1 MLKGLVTM
9 SGTEIDRLAVIE
21 KIHDGR
27 LMQTEAAKLL
37 GLSSRQVR
45 RLEAA
50 YLRDGAA
57 GLVSKKRGRRSN
69 NTIKAGVQAEAMA
82 LVAERYDDFGPTL
95 AAEKLV
101 ELHGLEVSRE
111 TLRKWMA
118 DAGLWTCRHERV
130 GKLHQPRK
138 RRDCLGELIQID
150 GCEHAWFEDRGP
162 PCTLLVFVD
171 DATTRLMELR
181 FAVSEST
188 FDYFEATKCYLRRH
202 GRPVALYS
210 DKHSIFRVAHEG
222 TSGRNGGVTQYGRAL
237 GELGIDIICANSP
250 QAKGRVERI
259 HQTLQDRLV
268 KELRLRGISTIAE
281 ANAFLPGFMEDFNR
295 RFAKPARSNHDAHR
309 PLRESDDLEQIFTW
323 QETRIMSRDLVVHY
337 KRVTYLVQ
345 PNEETRRLAG
355 NKRQV
360 DVLERADGT
369 VEIRHQGRSLPY
381 LIHDQQ
387 PQIIQGEVVENKRLG
402 AVLAAIQ
409 ATHAIRD
416 AKSLASSKRTLRE
429 KARLREARLQAG
441 LQEVPA
447 PPTPQ
452 QDAFAAYFAEFMT
465 EQRHKQKV
473 ESERAKER
481 RLDRQV
487 AAALARQPPRTG
499 PRAGPEPLSPANAI
513 VEQCSKPSRLPSLRS
528 AASPAL
534 TAPALSPGAPLCRT
548 GQQTRSDRTFLL
560 CRTPDI
566 STLP

>member
-9 SGTEIDRLAVIE
+9 SATEIDRLTVVE

-27 LMQTEAAKLL
+27 LMQSEAAKLL

-69 NTIKAGVQAEAMA
+69 NTIKTAVQAEVMA
-82 LVAERYDDFGPTL
+82 LVADRYGDFGPTL

-101 ELHGLEVSRE
+101 ELHGLAVSRE

-118 DAGLWTCRHERV
+118 AAGLWSCRHERV

-138 RRDCLGELIQID
+138 RRDCLGELIQVD

-171 DATTRLMELR
+171 DATTQLMELH

-188 FDYFEATKCYLRRH
+188 FDYFEATKCYLQRH

-210 DKHSIFRVAHEG
+210 DKHSIFRVAREG
-222 TSGRNGGVTQYGRAL
+222 TTGRNGGLTQYGRAL
-237 GELGIDIICANSP
+237 GTLGREILCANSP
-250 QAKGRVERI
+250 QAKGRVERV

-268 KELRLRGISTIAE
+268 KELRLRGISNITDG
-281 ANAFLPGFMEDFNR
+281 NAFLPEFREDFNR

-309 PLRESDDLEQIFTW
+309 PLRESDNLEQIFTW

-345 PNEETRRLAG
+345 PNDETRRLAG

-360 DVLERADGT
+360 DVLERIDGT

-381 LIHDQQ
+381 LIHEQQ
-387 PQIIQGEVVENKRLG
+387 PQVSQGEVVENKRLG

-409 ATHAIRD
+409 APMRYEMHNPWPRRSGRSVRKHVYARLGFRLGCRKCPHRAVSTMPMPTTSPSSWPSSGASRSVRLTELENAD
-416 AKSLASSKRTLRE
+416 SNAKSRMRSH
-429 KARLREARLQAG
+429 ARLLAPNQYRHGSMSAR
-441 LQEVPA
+441 
-447 PPTPQ
+447 
-452 QDAFAAYFAEFMT
+452 
-465 EQRHKQKV
+465 QRSLSRSARTRQGCPR
-473 ESERAKER
+473 SAR
-481 RLDRQV
+481 RLR
-487 AAALARQPPRTG
+487 RP
-499 PRAGPEPLSPANAI
+499 
-513 VEQCSKPSRLPSLRS
+513 
-528 AASPAL
+528 
-534 TAPALSPGAPLCRT
+534 
-548 GQQTRSDRTFLL
+548 
-560 CRTPDI
+560 
-566 STLP
+566 

>member
-9 SGTEIDRLAVIE
+9 SATEIDRLAVIE

-27 LMQTEAAKLL
+27 LMQLEAAKLL

-50 YLRDGAA
+50 YLRDGPA

-69 NTIKAGVQAEAMA
+69 NTIKAAVQAEAMA
-82 LVAERYDDFGPTL
+82 LVADRYGDFGPTL

-101 ELHGLEVSRE
+101 ELHGLAVSRE

-118 DAGLWTCRHERV
+118 AAGLWTCRHERV

-171 DATTRLMELR
+171 DATAQLMELR

-188 FDYFEATKCYLRRH
+188 FDYFEATKCYLQRH

-210 DKHSIFRVAHEG
+210 DKHSIFRVAREG
-222 TSGRNGGVTQYGRAL
+222 TTGRNGGLTQYGRAL
-237 GELGIDIICANSP
+237 GTLGIDIICANSP
-250 QAKGRVERI
+250 QAKGRVERA

-268 KELRLRGISTIAE
+268 KELRLRGISNITDG
-281 ANAFLPGFMEDFNR
+281 NAFLPEFREDFNR

-309 PLRESDDLEQIFTW
+309 PLRESDNLEQIFTW

-360 DVLERADGT
+360 DVLERINGT

-381 LIHDQQ
+381 LIHEQQ
-387 PQIIQGEVVENKRLG
+387 PQISQGEVVENKRLG

-416 AKSLASSKRTLRE
+416 AQALASPKRTLRE

-441 LQEVPA
+441 LPEVP
-447 PPTPQ
+447 TPGHQ
-452 QDAFAAYFAEFMT
+452 CDAYANYFAEFMA
-465 EQRHKQKV
+465 EQRRKQKR
-473 ESERAKER
+473 ETDRARER
-481 RLDRQV
+481 RLERQV
-487 AAALARQPPRTG
+487 ADALARQP
-499 PRAGPEPLSPANAI
+499 AGSEPPVNPAKVI
-513 VEQCSKPSRLPSLRS
+513 VEECSDPSRLPSLRS

-534 TAPALSPGAPLCRT
+534 TAPALSPVAPLCRT
-548 GQQTRSDRTFLL
+548 GQEPGSDRTFLL